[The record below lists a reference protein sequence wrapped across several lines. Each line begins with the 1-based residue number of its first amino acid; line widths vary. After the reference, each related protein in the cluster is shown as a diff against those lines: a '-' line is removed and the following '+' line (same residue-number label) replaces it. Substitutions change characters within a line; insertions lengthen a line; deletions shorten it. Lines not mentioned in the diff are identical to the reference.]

1 MSKNRSADTE
11 KPEGRFANGAC
22 ELYEILIIE
31 EREM

>member
-1 MSKNRSADTE
+1 MSKNSRKVTQ
-11 KPEGRFANGAC
+11 KPEGRFVNGAC